1 MVPAEQIAANLEVR
15 GITPGSN
22 KIILKNNNMG
32 VGGMWDYLVGVST
45 AQCDTV
51 LIPFLGE
58 QTLTFYATC
67 GGGQVE
73 VKKTVTIETIDHP
86 LDPAWEMLAGTTS
99 EGKSWTWN
107 DVYPDG
113 SWGCYGAGGY
123 GWSNLGPNWDCIGIG
138 DSNGPATVDPAEYI
152 TFDLNGGANATFH
165 RADGTEVKGTFT
177 FTIGT
182 TSEKAGQGWFGTLE
196 LHGTNIPA
204 PYIYYGQSPTS
215 GKYDIAQFTDSEL
228 ILIEPDPGA
237 LFCDPA
243 WASCSTHWCFKAR

>member
-1 MVPAEQIAANLEVR
+1 M
-15 GITPGSN
+15 
-22 KIILKNNNMG
+22 
-32 VGGMWDYLVGVST
+32 
-45 AQCDTV
+45 
-51 LIPFLGE
+51 LIPLPRRADSDFLRH
-58 QTLTFYATC
+58 TC

-113 SWGCYGAGGY
+113 SWGCWRRRGY

-152 TFDLNGGANATFH
+152 TFDLNGGAIAH
-165 RADGTEVKGTFT
+165 LPPRADGTEVKGTFT

-182 TSEKAGQGWFGTLE
+182 TPPRRQGRAGSAHWSCTAP
-196 LHGTNIPA
+196 TYRA
-204 PYIYYGQSPTS
+204 PYIC
-215 GKYDIAQFTDSEL
+215 
-228 ILIEPDPGA
+228 ILRPVAYVRQVRHRTVHRQRADTHRTRPGRA
-237 LFCDPA
+237 LLRPRMGFVLP
-243 WASCSTHWCFKAR
+243 HWCFKAR

>member
-1 MVPAEQIAANLEVR
+1 MSVALAAAMCACDAHVDSDSLGGMVPAEQIAANLEVR

-99 EGKSWTWN
+99 EGKSWT
-107 DVYPDG
+107 
-113 SWGCYGAGGY
+113 
-123 GWSNLGPNWDCIGIG
+123 
-138 DSNGPATVDPAEYI
+138 
-152 TFDLNGGANATFH
+152 
-165 RADGTEVKGTFT
+165 
-177 FTIGT
+177 
-182 TSEKAGQGWFGTLE
+182 
-196 LHGTNIPA
+196 
-204 PYIYYGQSPTS
+204 
-215 GKYDIAQFTDSEL
+215 
-228 ILIEPDPGA
+228 
-237 LFCDPA
+237 
-243 WASCSTHWCFKAR
+243 

>member
-1 MVPAEQIAANLEVR
+1 MIRQQLR
-15 GITPGSN
+15 
-22 KIILKNNNMG
+22 
-32 VGGMWDYLVGVST
+32 ST
-45 AQCDTV
+45 LFTYT
-51 LIPFLGE
+51 
-58 QTLTFYATC
+58 TLFRSTC
-67 GGGQVE
+67 
-73 VKKTVTIETIDHP
+73 
-86 LDPAWEMLAGTTS
+86 
-99 EGKSWTWN
+99 N
-107 DVYPDG
+107 DVNPDG